1 MAKSFYIIDG
11 HAQIFRAF
19 YAPFR
24 ELSSPTGEPTKATY
38 VFTQM
43 LLNLIGQRKPEY
55 LAMVIDSGDEYVFR
69 KEFYPDYKAN
79 RQATPVD
86 LEPQE
91 KRILQIVKDAGIP
104 VFARK
109 GFEAD
114 DLIATMAKKLCDQ
127 DWDIVVVSK
136 DKDLR
141 QLIND
146 CTRLYDVQSD
156 TFTDAAKMETD
167 LGYGPGEAIEVQS
180 LMGDAIDNV
189 PGIPGVGEKTAA
201 KLIKKYGKAEAVL
214 EHLDELTP
222 KLRENFEKFGTNI
235 PMARRLVTLKND
247 VEFEFD
253 PEACRFLGVDLDAIK
268 PHLEELGFTALLKRL
283 GLKEGGPQSQED
295 VNVARRIPARKRP
308 ESFQDSLFG
317 PPPEETVAPPSATS
331 SDCDYRL
338 ITTERDFTDFLAEL
352 KKQKRFAF
360 DTETDALGA
369 MNSNLIGMSFS
380 WKEAAGYYVPVR
392 GPAGCEHL
400 PCEKV
405 LAALKAVLEDPK
417 VGKIGHNIKYDL
429 LVMRNSGINLRG
441 VEMDTMI
448 AAFLLD
454 ASRMQ
459 FGIDQLARD
468 LLNFK
473 KIATRELIG
482 REGRVSMHRLPL
494 EQVARYAAED
504 ADVAWRMGEMLRAK
518 MKEIPAL
525 GKLNDELETPLID
538 VVAEMEFNGVAI
550 DAQILKQQSEVLG
563 ARAEQLRGEIMD
575 AAGCNFNPDS
585 TKQLADVL
593 FNKLGLK
600 VIKKN
605 KTGPSTDVMVLERL
619 AAEHKCP
626 RLILEYR
633 SLVKLKNTYLDNL
646 TDYVNPRTNRIHAS
660 FNQTGAATG
669 RLSCSDPN
677 LQNIPIRTDEG
688 RRIRL
693 AFVAGGEDKVLLT
706 ADYSQI
712 ELRVLAHFTEEPAL
726 LRAFEADEDIHR
738 AVAAEVFNVALD
750 QVSREQRGQAKTI
763 NFGIIYGVSAMGLA
777 RRIEGMT
784 VKTADELINAYNRRF
799 PSILKFMDKC
809 VMDAQANGY
818 VETIM
823 GRRRRIPEL
832 ASPVLAQR
840 NAGERMAIN
849 SVVQGSAA

>member
-1 MAKSFYIIDG
+1 
-11 HAQIFRAF
+11 
-19 YAPFR
+19 
-24 ELSSPTGEPTKATY
+24 
-38 VFTQM
+38 M
-43 LLNLIGQRKPEY
+43 LLKLISQRKPDY

-69 KEFYPDYKAN
+69 KEIYPDYKAN
-79 RQATPVD
+79 RQATPAD

-91 KRILQIVKDAGIP
+91 KRILRIVEDAGIP
-104 VFARK
+104 VFARR

-114 DLIATMAKKLCDQ
+114 DLIATMTRKLCDQ
-127 DWDIVVVSK
+127 GWDIVVVSK

-146 CTRLYDVQSD
+146 CTKMYDVQSD
-156 TFTDAAKMETD
+156 QFTDAARMEAD
-167 LGYGPGEAIEVQS
+167 CGYGPNEAIEVQT
-180 LMGDAIDNV
+180 LMGDNIDNV

-201 KLIKKYGKAEAVL
+201 KLIKKYGRAEAVL
-214 EHLDELTP
+214 EHQDELTP
-222 KLRENFEKFGTNI
+222 KLRENFEKNGQFI
-235 PMARRLVTLKND
+235 PTTRQLVTLKND

-253 PEACRFLGVDLDAIK
+253 PEACKFIGVDLDALK
-268 PHLEELGFTALLKRL
+268 PHFEELGFTALLKRL
-283 GLKEGGPQSQED
+283 GLQEGGPQSQED
-295 VNVARRIPARKRP
+295 VNVARRIPAKKRP
-308 ESFQDSLFG
+308 EAFTESLFD
-317 PPPEETVAPPSATS
+317 APAEKKGTDPIISSS

-338 ITTERDFTDFLAEL
+338 ITSEREFTDFLSEL

-380 WKEAAGYYVPVR
+380 WKEGTGWYVPVR

-405 LAALKAVLEDPK
+405 LAALKTILEDPK
-417 VGKIGHNIKYDL
+417 VGKIRHNIKYDL
-429 LVMRNSGINLRG
+429 LVMRNAGITLRG
-441 VEMDTMI
+441 VVMDTMI
-448 AAFLLD
+448 AAFFLD

-473 KIATRELIG
+473 KIATAELLG
-482 REGRVSMHRLPL
+482 KGEQVGMHRVPL

-504 ADVAWRMGEMLRAK
+504 ADVAWRLGEMLRGK
-518 MKEIPAL
+518 LSETKTL
-525 GKLNDELETPLID
+525 QKLNDTLETPLID

-563 ARAEQLRGEIMD
+563 ARAEKLRAEIMD

-600 VIKKN
+600 VIKRN

-693 AFVAGGEDKVLLT
+693 AFVAGGEEKVLLT

-712 ELRVLAHFTEEPAL
+712 ELRVLAHFTE
-726 LRAFEADEDIHR
+726 
-738 AVAAEVFNVALD
+738 
-750 QVSREQRGQAKTI
+750 
-763 NFGIIYGVSAMGLA
+763 
-777 RRIEGMT
+777 
-784 VKTADELINAYNRRF
+784 
-799 PSILKFMDKC
+799 
-809 VMDAQANGY
+809 
-818 VETIM
+818 
-823 GRRRRIPEL
+823 
-832 ASPVLAQR
+832 
-840 NAGERMAIN
+840 
-849 SVVQGSAA
+849 